1 MERNR
6 RARAGVFSDTFSQ
19 TSSVLKSQAELDL
32 GLDPLESLKAFVM
45 EVKRC
50 INEDTWDT
58 LDTIVDGINGPVNSN
73 AQQALVDAINN
84 QFPLECTSVQ
94 SAMDALDDDGSQFA
108 FDLKDIL
115 RANCWTECVTGNGV
129 ACIVRDRVLRRMEA
143 RRRRFDHQLVRQEMA
158 NMFCDSPELKKLLVA
173 SEISFSKT
181 NLNDQFRQ
189 FLNAVVQVNLTDDLC
204 QIVCGAQPFVAD
216 QFYRDWRWQHDIHY
230 LVASDTDVVAEILTL
245 IEEMN
250 ENNIVP
256 TERIEPQGCWDRMFN
271 AWFIHTQRLRQ

>member
-1 MERNR
+1 VERNR

-19 TSSVLKSQAELDL
+19 TSPVLKSQAELDL

-58 LDTIVDGINGPVNSN
+58 LDMIVDGISGPVNSN
-73 AQQALVDAINN
+73 AQQALVDAINE

-94 SAMDALDDDGSQFA
+94 SAMDALDGDGSQFA
-108 FDLKDIL
+108 LDLKDIL

-129 ACIVRDRVLRRMEA
+129 ACIVRDRVLRRTEA
-143 RRRRFDHQLVRQEMA
+143 RRRRFNHQLVRQELA

-173 SEISFSKT
+173 SEVSFNKT

-189 FLNAVVQVNLTDDLC
+189 FLNAVIPVNLTDDLC
-204 QIVCGAQPFVAD
+204 HTMCGAQSFEVH
-216 QFYRDWRWQHDIHY
+216 QFYRDWRWQHDINY
-230 LVASDTDVVAEILTL
+230 KIASDTDVVAEILLL
-245 IEEMN
+245 IDEMN
-250 ENNIVP
+250 ENDVVP
-256 TERIEPQGCWDRMFN
+256 TERIEPHGCWDRMFN
-271 AWFIHTQRLRQ
+271 AWFTHTQRLRQ